1 MVTKKKRKLPDLQI
15 LIGYEDLQELL
26 NAAAEVDTLRKEQ
39 QRNREQ
45 ISALRSQ
52 FVELMDR
59 FREIQD

>member
-1 MVTKKKRKLPDLQI
+1 MATKKKRKLPDLQI